1 MVILISIVLRQNDDR
16 EFLVFDYET
25 KSCKILNRKDFFAQ
39 EVWGYRVIDKTK
51 YAIKDLSSV
60 YKHLPV
66 ICNFELKKNYRN
78 PPYVLIYK
86 LKNLGRKDIFCV
98 SDSMGNMK
106 FCTSEEVR
114 NMNMTIGFTNIIR
127 SDKVI
132 KANRDLIP
140 CVEEDYLKRR
150 EDESKVLDIDDKNEK
165 GFNLFIDNPNS
176 IVNEILK
183 KDIFRDKMSIRE
195 SICILDENDLE
206 KSVLNFVEKPYMTLD
221 KCAECKRCMNIL
233 QDQVGKKNF
242 EQKVLNLFGS
252 QSFLEYPCSVC
263 EQIQD
268 IFNMAFFS
276 DGSVPGM
283 VNINAPYKI
292 NFRQSA
298 IHEDLVGLH
307 LIYHEYSHYL
317 STWNKK
323 SGYSILSELFESAL
337 FHRNIGLNLSEN
349 EKLYV
354 EIFDLFKESLG
365 IKDISDVHL
374 IVYIVRFLN
383 CLTEGFTEFV
393 SGFFVFKDF
402 YRISKQN
409 KDFVIYD
416 SFNNKY
422 DILKVHKDFSPYTSD
437 MMKIEDIYF
446 VLNYNNKGDGNKS
459 QIFTSP
465 YYDNMIAMVLL
476 AYELGVRTVFKGY
489 FKNNLLELWNGI
501 LKRVNRKS
509 FLRCLQIFYDLSDG
523 NDISFNEKVLKK
535 FIEMFNMLLDRS
547 ELKQNLLEMSKQE
560 FIDIGKFKKG
570 IELEIFDIE

>member
-114 NMNMTIGFTNIIR
+114 NMNMTIGFTNIIK

-150 EDESKVLDIDDKNEK
+150 EDESKVLDIDDKNEM

-221 KCAECKRCMNIL
+221 KCAECKRCMKIL
-233 QDQVGKKNF
+233 QDQAGKKNF

-263 EQIQD
+263 EQIQN
-268 IFNMAFFS
+268 ILNMAHIKKN
-276 DGSVPGM
+276 SVPGM
-283 VNINAPYKI
+283 VNINAPYKM
-292 NFRQSA
+292 NFSMHSLSENLNGVQ
-298 IHEDLVGLH
+298 LL
-307 LIYHEYSHYL
+307 YHEYSHYL
-317 STWNKK
+317 STRDRK
-323 SGYSILSELFESAL
+323 SGYIASKGLFEDAL
-337 FHRNIGLNLSEN
+337 YKRSINFNLSRAD
-349 EKLYV
+349 KLYI
-354 EIFDLFKESLG
+354 EIFEFFKKNL
-365 IKDISDVHL
+365 KDINLSDVDM
-374 IVYIVRFLN
+374 IDYIINFFT
-383 CLTEGFTEFV
+383 CLTEGFTEIV
-393 SGFFVFKDF
+393 SGFFVFKNFERLDM
-402 YRISKQN
+402 KQ
-409 KDFVIYD
+409 KDFIKNPVT
-416 SFNNKY
+416 NKPY
-422 DILKVHKDFSPYTSD
+422 KLFDVRRNFSPYTFN
-437 MMKIEDIYF
+437 MKKIDDIL
-446 VLNYNNKGDGNKS
+446 VALNYDNKGKGELS
-459 QIFTSP
+459 YMFESP
-465 YYDNMIAMVLL
+465 YYENMIAMVGVSN
-476 AYELGVRTVFKGY
+476 ELGIYNVFKWY
-489 FKNNLLELWNGI
+489 FKNSILEFWKNLINEDSGEY
-501 LKRVNRKS
+501 LKLCINK
-509 FLRCLQIFYDLSDG
+509 FYFLSDG
-523 NDISFNEKVLKK
+523 RDITFDLHVLMDFLRIFNLRLCGKIINDILTDE
-535 FIEMFNMLLDRS
+535 
-547 ELKQNLLEMSKQE
+547 
-560 FIDIGKFKKG
+560 IDEIIKETGNFKNG
-570 IELEIFDIE
+570 IDVEIHDI